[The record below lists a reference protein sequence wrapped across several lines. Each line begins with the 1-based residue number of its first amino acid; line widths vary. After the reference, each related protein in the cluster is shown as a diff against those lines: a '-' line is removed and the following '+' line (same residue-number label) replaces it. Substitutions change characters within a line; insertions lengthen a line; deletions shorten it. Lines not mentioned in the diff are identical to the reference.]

1 METIVVNDTNI
12 FIDLI
17 AVDLL
22 DKFFSLPIE
31 IHTTDFVV
39 HELTEPLQKKKVE
52 FYIKQNKL
60 TVKLHSAIEVM
71 EIAEFQTTCDNNV
84 SITDCSVWLYAQ
96 KNNYVLLTGDSKLRK
111 SASKSGVEVCGILK
125 IFDMLVEDY
134 KIISKQN
141 GAEMLTKLF

>member
-39 HELTEPLQKKKVE
+39 HELTEPLQKKKSR
-52 FYIKQNKL
+52 I
-60 TVKLHSAIEVM
+60 
-71 EIAEFQTTCDNNV
+71 
-84 SITDCSVWLYAQ
+84 LY
-96 KNNYVLLTGDSKLRK
+96 
-111 SASKSGVEVCGILK
+111 
-125 IFDMLVEDY
+125 
-134 KIISKQN
+134 
-141 GAEMLTKLF
+141 